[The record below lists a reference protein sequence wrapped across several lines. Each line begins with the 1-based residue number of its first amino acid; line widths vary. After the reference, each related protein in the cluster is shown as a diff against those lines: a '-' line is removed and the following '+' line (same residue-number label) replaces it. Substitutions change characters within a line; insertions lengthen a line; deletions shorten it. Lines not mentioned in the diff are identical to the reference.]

1 MNEYKDDYL
10 INWFIEY
17 ISDSRQYS
25 IHTVSAYK
33 SDIYEFM
40 RSLHENNRNLLQ
52 SDDLDVSNYL
62 TILKKCKDSR
72 STVIRKI
79 SSLRSFYKFLL
90 RNGIYDKNPFVEV
103 NLKKNPNR
111 LPRMIYK
118 KELREIF
125 NTAKNS
131 NDPYLKF
138 RDYLLLEM
146 LYDTGMRVSEC
157 TNLRFKDINFDNRI
171 IKVIGKGKKE
181 RYLPFGNYLIQAL
194 NNYDNRCRIIIM
206 NKFNKHHDYVFINH
220 YGDAITPR
228 GVEYVID
235 SILSRTSLNL
245 HVHPHMLRH
254 TFATEMLNNGA
265 DLRTVQEL
273 LGHSSLSTTQIY
285 THVSNEHLLKDYN
298 KYFPRS

>member
-1 MNEYKDDYL
+1 MSEYTDNYL
-10 INWFIEY
+10 INWFMEY
-17 ISDSRQYS
+17 ILDSRQYS
-25 IHTVSAYK
+25 IHTASAYK
-33 SDIYEFM
+33 SDILEFA

-52 SDDLDVSNYL
+52 TDDLDVSNYL
-62 TILKKCKDSR
+62 MLLKQNDDSR
-72 STVIRKI
+72 KTVTRKM

-90 RNGIYDKNPFVEV
+90 RNAIYEKNPFDKVH
-103 NLKKNPNR
+103 LKNHPNH
-111 LPRMIYK
+111 LPRFLYQ
-118 KELREIF
+118 KELQEMF
-125 NTAKNS
+125 QTAKNS
-131 NDPYLKF
+131 DNPQFKF
-138 RDYLLLEM
+138 RDYLILEI
-146 LYDTGMRVSEC
+146 LYDTGMRLSEC
-157 TNLRFKDINFDNRI
+157 TNLRYADIDFDNRI
-171 IKVIGKGKKE
+171 IQVIGKGKKE

-194 NNYDNRCRIIIM
+194 NNYNNRCRSIIM
-206 NKFNKHHDYVFINH
+206 EKFNKHHDYVLINH

-235 SILSRTSLNL
+235 SILRKTSLTL

-285 THVSNEHLLKDYN
+285 THISNEHLLKDYN